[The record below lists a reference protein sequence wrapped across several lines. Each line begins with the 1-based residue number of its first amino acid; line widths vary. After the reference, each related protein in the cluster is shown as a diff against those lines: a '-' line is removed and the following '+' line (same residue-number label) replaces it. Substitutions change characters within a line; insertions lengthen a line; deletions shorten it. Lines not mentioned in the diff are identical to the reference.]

1 MVPVQLAKAAAQAE
15 KLRVEAL
22 VRRQARRAVYAGVG
36 IVFSLGAFAVL
47 HAAVV
52 IALAPSIGALQV
64 TILLAVFDMFAAA
77 VALSMA
83 ARSRPG
89 KIEIEAEYLRRRA
102 LRTFK
107 EEMSFVA
114 LLPALVGP
122 RRFRQ
127 LFFITEFAS
136 QFFRGRSTEITR
148 S

>member
-1 MVPVQLAKAAAQAE
+1 VAVQLAKAAAQAE

-22 VRRQARRAVYAGVG
+22 VERQARRSVYAGVG
-36 IVFSLGAFAVL
+36 VMFSLGVFALLHVAAELAFAP
-47 HAAVV
+47 
-52 IALAPSIGALQV
+52 ALGALQV

-77 VALSMA
+77 ILFSVA

-102 LRTFK
+102 LGQLK
-107 EEMSFVA
+107 DEISLVA

-136 QFFRGRSTEITR
+136 RFLHRKT
-148 S
+148 